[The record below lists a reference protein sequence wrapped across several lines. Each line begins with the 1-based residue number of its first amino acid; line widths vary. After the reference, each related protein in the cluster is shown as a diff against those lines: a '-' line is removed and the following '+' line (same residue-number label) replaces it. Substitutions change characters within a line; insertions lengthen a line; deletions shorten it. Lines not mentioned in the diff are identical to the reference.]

1 MDTDRLLRIF
11 GRMMD
16 THGSVFIGAGAAV
29 IGLLLLVFIARKL
42 RSRKTKKAEAANT
55 IMAAPTIG
63 ADDDIAL
70 DMSDGD
76 PLDPAMMDDFDDA
89 DIIAD
94 MKADMSADMTGEMMG
109 EKALVIDELDEAV
122 AHRFDAD
129 TSELDDIDDI
139 TIPKIGEAPPPKQS
153 RFFSASW
160 LGKKDKKDA
169 PTISLDMTPS
179 SSDMPMMQKDSSAH
193 KDAAECA
200 RLGEIERRLM
210 ALRELYEAGLIAP
223 EVYVIKAREFAA
235 QI

>member
-76 PLDPAMMDDFDDA
+76 PLDLTMMDDFDDA

-94 MKADMSADMTGEMMG
+94 MKADMSADMTGEQ
-109 EKALVIDELDEAV
+109 ALVIDELDEAV
-122 AHRFDAD
+122 THRFDAD

-179 SSDMPMMQKDSSAH
+179 SSDMPVMQKDSSAH

-235 QI
+235 QV

>member
-76 PLDPAMMDDFDDA
+76 PLDLTMMDDFDDA

-94 MKADMSADMTGEMMG
+94 MKADMSADMTGEQ
-109 EKALVIDELDEAV
+109 ALVVDELDETV

-179 SSDMPMMQKDSSAH
+179 SSDMPVMQKDSSAH

-235 QI
+235 QV

>member
-16 THGSVFIGAGAAV
+16 THGTVFIGALAAIV
-29 IGLLLLVFIARKL
+29 ALLLLVFVSRKL
-42 RSRKTKKAEAANT
+42 KNRKAKPKPAKQM
-55 IMAAPTIG
+55 MAAPELDM
-63 ADDDIAL
+63 ADDMANDKANDTSLSMADDEVDL
-70 DMSDGD
+70 D
-76 PLDPAMMDDFDDA
+76 LTMMDDFADA

-94 MKADMSADMTGEMMG
+94 MKADT
-109 EKALVIDELDEAV
+109 ALDIDELDSDIA
-122 AHRFDAD
+122 AGFASDIN
-129 TSELDDIDDI
+129 ELDDLDDI

-160 LGKKDKKDA
+160 LGRKNKENA

-179 SSDMPMMQKDSSAH
+179 KVDMSAAEPAFGNH
-193 KDAAECA
+193 KSAAECA

-223 EVYVIKAREFAA
+223 EVYVVKAREFAA
-235 QI
+235 QV

>member
-16 THGSVFIGAGAAV
+16 THGTVFIGAGAAV
-29 IGLLLLVFIARKL
+29 IGLLLLVFIARVL
-42 RSRKTKKAEAANT
+42 RNRKAKKAASANT

-63 ADDDIAL
+63 DDDDIAL
-70 DMSDGD
+70 DMTDGD
-76 PLDPAMMDDFDDA
+76 PLDLTMVDDFDDA

-94 MKADMSADMTGEMMG
+94 MKADMSSDMAHEQP
-109 EKALVIDELDEAV
+109 LVIDELDEAI

-129 TSELDDIDDI
+129 ASELDDIDDI

-160 LGKKDKKDA
+160 LGKKNKENA

-179 SSDMPMMQKDSSAH
+179 NPDMPVMQKDGSAH

-235 QI
+235 QV

>member
-76 PLDPAMMDDFDDA
+76 PLDLTMMDDFDDA

-94 MKADMSADMTGEMMG
+94 MKADMSADMTGEQ
-109 EKALVIDELDEAV
+109 ALVVDELDEAV

-179 SSDMPMMQKDSSAH
+179 SSDMPVMQKDSSAH

-235 QI
+235 QV